1 MHTEEDLSF
10 KSATFSTITRGKNG
24 DYLRKLSLTAPTVL
38 SWRPS
43 KHHQHPKQQFI
54 RMNDATMVFEGKLY
68 SPSHMLADHLV
79 MENLPQE
86 NLVKLGEAMLEN
98 TEGDFTFQILEKDRI
113 IAGRDSIGVEPL
125 YYGEN
130 ETIAAL
136 ASSRKPLW
144 KLGIEKPQSFPA
156 GNLAVIDKK
165 GFEFKHVKTLRYS
178 EPEPMTMDV
187 AAEKLQSLLEK
198 AVRERVDGEK
208 RIAVAFSGGLDS
220 SLIAV
225 LAKKGSANMRLFHV
239 SLENQPE
246 TIEAQK
252 AASDLKLPIEIY
264 LYSEKD
270 VENVLPE
277 VVGIIEENDPVK
289 TSIGVPLYWTA
300 KKAAEEGFHV
310 LLAGQ
315 GADELFGG
323 YQRYINQYF
332 LRGGEEVRKVMFDDV
347 RRLHET
353 NIERDAKICNFHNVE
368 LCLPFAAYQVV
379 KFALKIPLEF
389 KIERRQDSL
398 RKLVLRKVA
407 NNLKIPSSIADKPK
421 KAIQYGTG
429 VNSAIKK
436 IAKKRKM
443 TVREYINKLFLM
455 ESR

>member
-1 MHTEEDLSF
+1 MLTEEALSF
-10 KSATFSTITRGKNG
+10 KSATFSTISEGKNR
-24 DYLRKLSLTAPTVL
+24 DYLRKLSLTSSVVV

-43 KHHQHPKQQFI
+43 KYHQHPEQQFI
-54 RMNDATMVFEGKLY
+54 RLDNATMVFEGKVY
-68 SPSHMLADHLV
+68 SPSQMLVDHFV
-79 MENLPQE
+79 KEDRPKENLR
-86 NLVKLGEAMLEN
+86 LGEAVLEN
-98 TEGDFTFQILEKDRI
+98 TEGDFTFQILEKDKI
-113 IAGRDSIGVEPL
+113 IAGRDAMGVEPL

-144 KLGIEKPQSFPA
+144 KLGIEKPKSFPA

-165 GFEFKHVKTLRYS
+165 GFEFKPVKTLSYS

-187 AAEKLQSLLEK
+187 AAERLQNLLEK
-198 AVRERVDGEK
+198 AVCERVGGMRK
-208 RIAVAFSGGLDS
+208 IAVAFSGGLDS

-225 LAKKGSANMRLFHV
+225 LAKKCSANVRLFHV

-252 AASDLKLPIEIY
+252 AAVDLSLPIETY

-270 VENVLPE
+270 VENVLPK
-277 VVGIIEENDPVK
+277 VVGIIEEDDPVK
-289 TSIGVPLYWTA
+289 ASIGVPLYWTA
-300 KKAAEEGFHV
+300 KKAAEKGFHV

-323 YQRYINQYF
+323 YQRYISQYF

-347 RRLHET
+347 RGLHET
-353 NIERDAKICNFHNVE
+353 NIERDAKICGFHNVE

-379 KFALKIPLEF
+379 EFAVKIPLEF

-407 NNLKIPSSIADKPK
+407 NNLKIPGSIADKPK
-421 KAIQYGTG
+421 KAVQYTTG
-429 VNSAIKK
+429 VNSAIRK

-443 TVREYINKLFLM
+443 TMREYINKLFLM